1 MAKFLTF
8 ETTAVK
14 LNDSIFPSNTAT
26 FGLQA
31 ATVPVFDINGNL
43 IDYAPNGPIQGKF
56 STEFYLTGALPDYLK
71 FDNQSDAPISVS
83 FNNFNIPSAFLTDLS
98 FSVEPYQ
105 PISVSVSFDF
115 YHGILSLD
123 TNLND
128 THNLFSPAD
137 GTNKV
142 KNKLA
147 TLNGLSSYILTNNR
161 STYAQNPDDFI
172 VSNFNYSFTVDRQ
185 PLLRVKQSIPSRVA
199 MKQVN
204 GQFSV
209 TSNNIDGLLDI
220 HGNDAIFNALLA
232 DSQNLNTYTSIGLTG
247 IITDQN
253 YVISDS
259 NYGVG
264 TIKMVQNITKKRNII
279 SIPFGTNDPAIV
291 EVSKPIVIID
301 IPTPPVGPI
310 GPKPPM
316 PPPPD
321 LIPPDPLPPPPTL
334 DPVLIWFNIYV
345 EPYDQYFHCSNETHT
360 VSQIKIAAINYNSRI
375 DGKDYIIR
383 SKNIQDEVTYTRE
396 SLKDIKEQSNLALP
410 LLFVCSVGV
419 NENVLNAVDP
429 LLFPTFSNSDEC
441 SYEEDPTVLNKLAFQ
456 ARGTNF
462 IDNEVNGK
470 LECVLSRSPSI
481 TSISPSYTK
490 TCYALKAYCTWNYLL
505 GVMNH
510 ARDNNLLIPNIMPNS
525 ESIYLIRFPFL
536 VDGTKVFNNFSP

>member
-14 LNDSIFPSNTAT
+14 LNDSIFPSNMAT

-71 FDNQSDAPISVS
+71 FDNQTDAPISVS

-279 SIPFGTNDPAIV
+279 SIPFGTNDPAIG

-301 IPTPPVGPI
+301 IPTPPVGP

-321 LIPPDPLPPPPTL
+321 LIPPDPLPPDPEL
-334 DPVLIWFNIYV
+334 DPKLIWFNVYATIYDISPECFSDKHEIFGIAAAGNGYNSIV
-345 EPYDQYFHCSNETHT
+345 NNQQYKI
-360 VSQIKIAAINYNSRI
+360 QIKNLKEIVNVDSNS
-375 DGKDYIIR
+375 
-383 SKNIQDEVTYTRE
+383 V
-396 SLKDIKEQSNLALP
+396 LKDHFLCSFGINKT
-410 LLFVCSVGV
+410 LLESTVYSM
-419 NENVLNAVDP
+419 
-429 LLFPTFSNSDEC
+429 FPTFTNTDEC
-441 SYEEDPTVLNKLAFQ
+441 SVDGFPLNSPDRKLALQARFTDYQATKQTLNQDGTIKITCEIQNKKYVVSPFISTICYTKRIYATWSYLIPLMKCIYDADILIDPTKNSFDIKIPMNNGQTVLNTYICQ
-456 ARGTNF
+456 
-462 IDNEVNGK
+462 
-470 LECVLSRSPSI
+470 P
-481 TSISPSYTK
+481 
-490 TCYALKAYCTWNYLL
+490 
-505 GVMNH
+505 
-510 ARDNNLLIPNIMPNS
+510 
-525 ESIYLIRFPFL
+525 
-536 VDGTKVFNNFSP
+536 

>member
-14 LNDSIFPSNTAT
+14 LNDSIFPSNSAT

-56 STEFYLTGALPDYLK
+56 STEFYLTGALPNYLK

-105 PISVSVSFDF
+105 PISVSASFDF
-115 YHGILSLD
+115 YHGIISLSTD
-123 TNLND
+123 LND

-147 TLNGLSSYILTNNR
+147 TLNGLSSYIITYNR
-161 STYAQNPDDFI
+161 STYKENPDDFI
-172 VSNFNYSFTVDRQ
+172 VSNFSYSFTVDRQ

-199 MKQVN
+199 LKQVN
-204 GQFSV
+204 GQFSI

-220 HGNDAIFNALLA
+220 HGNDAIFNAVLA
-232 DSQNLNTYTSIGLTG
+232 DPQNPATYTSIGLTG

-264 TIKMVQNITKKRNII
+264 TVKMVQSITKKRNII

-291 EVSKPIVIID
+291 EVSLPVESVYVPPTIVPPVTPPRRPNPIPP
-301 IPTPPVGPI
+301 PTPPPI
-310 GPKPPM
+310 III
-316 PPPPD
+316 PPPGLNPK
-321 LIPPDPLPPPPTL
+321 
-334 DPVLIWFNIYV
+334 LIWFKFFAGV
-345 EPYDQYFHCSNETHT
+345 TVFSDQCASKKNFSLANQYATSFEGTLRST
-360 VSQIKIAAINYNSRI
+360 VSLQPVKYILEFAKQYTSIVVEQKDNY
-375 DGKDYIIR
+375 YI
-383 SKNIQDEVTYTRE
+383 
-396 SLKDIKEQSNLALP
+396 
-410 LLFVCSVGV
+410 CSIGV
-419 NENVLNAVDP
+419 NENVLKLDMTFTFPQQAGDNSGVDFSRPFNEFFIDDPCLQHDIQQSDPTSIYRFAAMTIKYNYYSYNGTAEECQLQSRQNGGLNPPAYDANCPAIKRYPKWVELIPLMQAKYNNDLSRESYLSPYEIILP
-429 LLFPTFSNSDEC
+429 LL
-441 SYEEDPTVLNKLAFQ
+441 
-456 ARGTNF
+456 
-462 IDNEVNGK
+462 
-470 LECVLSRSPSI
+470 LS
-481 TSISPSYTK
+481 
-490 TCYALKAYCTWNYLL
+490 
-505 GVMNH
+505 
-510 ARDNNLLIPNIMPNS
+510 
-525 ESIYLIRFPFL
+525 
-536 VDGTKVFNNFSP
+536 

>member
-14 LNDSIFPSNTAT
+14 LNDSIFPSNMAT

-115 YHGILSLD
+115 YHGIISLD

-161 STYAQNPDDFI
+161 STYAQNPSDFI

-220 HGNDAIFNALLA
+220 HGNDAIFNAILA
-232 DSQNLNTYTSIGLTG
+232 DPQNRNTYTSIGLTG

-264 TIKMVQNITKKRNII
+264 TVKMVQNITKKRNII
-279 SIPFGTNDPAIV
+279 SIPFGTNDPEIV
-291 EVSKPIVIID
+291 EISPPVLKIFTPTPLPPVRPNPIPP
-301 IPTPPVGPI
+301 PTPPPTI
-310 GPKPPM
+310 IIPPVV
-316 PPPPD
+316 
-321 LIPPDPLPPPPTL
+321 PPDPELEP
-334 DPVLIWFNIYV
+334 DLIWFNIYAGV
-345 EPYDQYFHCSNETHT
+345 LQLNQNCSNRGYA
-360 VSQIKIAAINYNSRI
+360 SAINNIFVASNVNSELNNTSFI
-375 DGKDYIIR
+375 PVKNISYIIR
-383 SKNIQDEVTYTRE
+383 FKNVQTVV
-396 SLKDIKEQSNLALP
+396 P
-410 LLFVCSVGV
+410 LNRNFDSEGNSAPNNYFVCSVGV
-419 NENVLNAVDP
+419 NKNVLDLNLAAPGLNFIEDFNEFEVVDP
-429 LLFPTFSNSDEC
+429 CYTASLSANDPARFLAIQAKTTTWVPKYDAYGQQDGCKTEHPDDNILCSSWKMYKNWNSLIGDMQTAYYADPNLDSNKNP
-441 SYEEDPTVLNKLAFQ
+441 YQIIYN
-456 ARGTNF
+456 
-462 IDNEVNGK
+462 I
-470 LECVLSRSPSI
+470 
-481 TSISPSYTK
+481 IS
-490 TCYALKAYCTWNYLL
+490 
-505 GVMNH
+505 
-510 ARDNNLLIPNIMPNS
+510 
-525 ESIYLIRFPFL
+525 
-536 VDGTKVFNNFSP
+536 

>member
-14 LNDSIFPSNTAT
+14 LNDSIFPSNMAT

-279 SIPFGTNDPAIV
+279 SIPFGTDDPAIV

-301 IPTPPVGPI
+301 IPTPGP
-310 GPKPPM
+310 GPKPPPT
-316 PPPPD
+316 PPPTIIIPI
-321 LIPPDPLPPPPTL
+321 IPPVIPPVIPPPPTL
-334 DPVLIWFNIYV
+334 EPNLIWFNIYV
-345 EPYDQYFHCSNETHT
+345 KLYDLNQACSNDNGMPTLRTYQINSSFPNSFNNEDDNGGYIAKFESQQRIVQFKDKKETNTALREFFICALGVNKNIFNASSAISKNFNYITNLDAASIVYHSAISDDQKLALSSSFVPFVPIDGVCQAQYEKNPST
-360 VSQIKIAAINYNSRI
+360 NVFDYNCKSVYVYATWPGLIAALVSAYDGNSTKAQTLI
-375 DGKDYIIR
+375 LSLQSKTYI
-383 SKNIQDEVTYTRE
+383 K
-396 SLKDIKEQSNLALP
+396 
-410 LLFVCSVGV
+410 
-419 NENVLNAVDP
+419 
-429 LLFPTFSNSDEC
+429 
-441 SYEEDPTVLNKLAFQ
+441 
-456 ARGTNF
+456 
-462 IDNEVNGK
+462 
-470 LECVLSRSPSI
+470 
-481 TSISPSYTK
+481 
-490 TCYALKAYCTWNYLL
+490 
-505 GVMNH
+505 
-510 ARDNNLLIPNIMPNS
+510 
-525 ESIYLIRFPFL
+525 
-536 VDGTKVFNNFSP
+536 

>member
-14 LNDSIFPSNTAT
+14 LNDSIFPSNMAT

-279 SIPFGTNDPAIV
+279 SIPFGTDAPAIV

-301 IPTPPVGPI
+301 IPTPPVGPKP
-310 GPKPPM
+310 PKPPM
-316 PPPPD
+316 PPPPE
-321 LIPPDPLPPPPTL
+321 LVPPDPLPPPPTL

-345 EPYDQYFHCSNETHT
+345 EPYDQYYHCSNITHT
-360 VSQIKIAAINYNSRI
+360 VSQIKIAAINYDSII
-375 DGKDYIIR
+375 DGKQYIIR
-383 SKNIQDEVTYTRE
+383 SKNIQDEVPYTHK
-396 SLKDIKEQSNLALP
+396 SLQTIKEQSNLNLP

-456 ARGTNF
+456 ARGTNY
-462 IDNEVNGK
+462 IDTEVNGK

-481 TSISPSYTK
+481 TYIPPSYIK

-505 GVMNH
+505 GVMNN
-510 ARDNNLLIPNIMPNS
+510 ARNNNSLIPNIMPNS

-536 VDGTKVFNNFSP
+536 VDGTKVFDNFSP

>member
-14 LNDSIFPSNTAT
+14 LNDSIFPSNMAT

-43 IDYAPNGPIQGKF
+43 IDYAPNGPIQWKF

-71 FDNQSDAPISVS
+71 FDNQTDAPISVS

-161 STYAQNPDDFI
+161 STYTQNPSDFI

-220 HGNDAIFNALLA
+220 HGNDAIFSATLA
-232 DSQNLNTYTSIGLTG
+232 DPQNRNTYTSIWLTG

-279 SIPFGTNDPAIV
+279 SIPFGTNDPEIV
-291 EVSKPIVIID
+291 EISPPILKIFTPTPLPPVRPNPIPP
-301 IPTPPVGPI
+301 PTPPPTI
-310 GPKPPM
+310 IIPPVVT
-316 PPPPD
+316 PPPELNPK
-321 LIPPDPLPPPPTL
+321 
-334 DPVLIWFNIYV
+334 LIWFNIYV
-345 EPYDQYFHCSNETHT
+345 RLYDLNPLCSYDNGMPTLRAYKIDTNFADDFNNIDDNGGYF
-360 VSQIKIAAINYNSRI
+360 IKF
-375 DGKDYIIR
+375 
-383 SKNIQDEVTYTRE
+383 KNKKQPVQFVDPEEDT
-396 SLKDIKEQSNLALP
+396 SLRVFFICAL
-410 LLFVCSVGV
+410 GV
-419 NENVLNAVDP
+419 NNNVLNAGSAISK
-429 LLFPTFSNSDEC
+429 TFNYILNSDPRSIVSHSVSSGDEKLALSASFTPYVPIDGVC
-441 SYEEDPTVLNKLAFQ
+441 QPKYETNPSTNQLDVNCKFNYVYATWLGLIAQLTSEYDGDPTKIQTLILSLA
-456 ARGTNF
+456 
-462 IDNEVNGK
+462 
-470 LECVLSRSPSI
+470 S
-481 TSISPSYTK
+481 
-490 TCYALKAYCTWNYLL
+490 
-505 GVMNH
+505 
-510 ARDNNLLIPNIMPNS
+510 
-525 ESIYLIRFPFL
+525 
-536 VDGTKVFNNFSP
+536 KVYIK

>member
-14 LNDSIFPSNTAT
+14 LNDSIFPSNMAT

-56 STEFYLTGALPDYLK
+56 STEFYLTGVLPDYLK
-71 FDNQSDAPISVS
+71 FDNQTDAPISVS

-105 PISVSVSFDF
+105 PISVNVSFDF

-279 SIPFGTNDPAIV
+279 SIPFGTDAPAIV

-301 IPTPPVGPI
+301 IPTPPVGP

-316 PPPPD
+316 LPPPELVQP
-321 LIPPDPLPPPPTL
+321 IDPLPPAPEL
-334 DPVLIWFNIYV
+334 DPDLIWFNIYV
-345 EPYDQYFHCSNETHT
+345 QPYDHKDQCSKTDHQVFGIKTAGEYNSEVNGKSYKIQFKNVQSQVTYNED
-360 VSQIKIAAINYNSRI
+360 SLADNKIANNL
-375 DGKDYIIR
+375 
-383 SKNIQDEVTYTRE
+383 TY
-396 SLKDIKEQSNLALP
+396 P
-410 LLFVCSVGV
+410 LLFICSVGV
-419 NENVLNAVDP
+419 NQNVLNAVNP
-429 LLFPTFSNSDEC
+429 LPFPTFDNSDEC
-441 SYEEDPTVLNKLAFQ
+441 SYEDDPTVLNRLAFQ
-456 ARGTNF
+456 ARGTYYTTL
-462 IDNEVNGK
+462 DDSGK
-470 LECVLSRSPSI
+470 CVLFRSPSI
-481 TSISPSYTK
+481 TYIPPSYTK
-490 TCYALKAYCTWNYLL
+490 SCYALKAYCTWNYLL

-510 ARDNNLLIPNIMPNS
+510 ARDNNLLTPNS
-525 ESIYLIRFPFL
+525 ESVYLIRFPFV
-536 VDGTKVFNNFSP
+536 VDGTKVFDNFSP

>member
-14 LNDSIFPSNTAT
+14 LNDSIFPSNMAT

-56 STEFYLTGALPDYLK
+56 STEFYLTGVLPDYLK
-71 FDNQSDAPISVS
+71 FDNQTDAPISVS

-105 PISVSVSFDF
+105 PISVNVSFDF

-279 SIPFGTNDPAIV
+279 SIPFGTNDPVIG

-301 IPTPPVGPI
+301 IPTPPVGP
-310 GPKPPM
+310 GPKPPPT
-316 PPPPD
+316 PPII
-321 LIPPDPLPPPPTL
+321 IPPVVPPTPEL
-334 DPVLIWFNIYV
+334 DPVLIWFNIYAGV
-345 EPYDQYFHCSNETHT
+345 LRINQNCSNRGYA
-360 VSQIKIAAINYNSRI
+360 SAIDNIFVASDVNSRLNNTSFLP
-375 DGKDYIIR
+375 DVVNLHYIAR
-383 SKNIQDEVTYTRE
+383 FRNVQTVV
-396 SLKDIKEQSNLALP
+396 P
-410 LLFVCSVGV
+410 LNRNFDSEGNPAPNNYFVCSVGV
-419 NENVLNAVDP
+419 NENVLNLNIAAPGVNFIEDFNEFQVVDP
-429 LLFPTFSNSDEC
+429 CYTVNLSANDPLRFLALQAKTTTWVPKYDAYGQQDGCKTEHPDDNVLC
-441 SYEEDPTVLNKLAFQ
+441 SSWKMYKNWSSLIGDMQTKYAANPNLDSSKNPYQ
-456 ARGTNF
+456 
-462 IDNEVNGK
+462 IIYD
-470 LECVLSRSPSI
+470 I
-481 TSISPSYTK
+481 IS
-490 TCYALKAYCTWNYLL
+490 
-505 GVMNH
+505 
-510 ARDNNLLIPNIMPNS
+510 
-525 ESIYLIRFPFL
+525 
-536 VDGTKVFNNFSP
+536 